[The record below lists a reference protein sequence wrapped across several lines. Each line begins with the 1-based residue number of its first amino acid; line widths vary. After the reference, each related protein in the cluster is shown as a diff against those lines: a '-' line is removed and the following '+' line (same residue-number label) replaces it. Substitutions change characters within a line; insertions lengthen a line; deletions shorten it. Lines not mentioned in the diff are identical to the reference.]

1 LLFEAKSV
9 PALQEAVRLC
19 FSDGMLKSLRG
30 DSAVLVNSA
39 PIPFRVVRRKTVEE
53 QLYLMRLE
61 AWMREH
67 WVTLPIVL
75 TLASVVLFV
84 GLRVVL
90 GNYRRAQNT
99 PGSVRS
105 ET

>member
-1 LLFEAKSV
+1 
-9 PALQEAVRLC
+9 
-19 FSDGMLKSLRG
+19 
-30 DSAVLVNSA
+30 
-39 PIPFRVVRRKTVEE
+39 IPFTVVRKETIEE
-53 QLYLMRLE
+53 QLYLTRLE

-67 WVTLPIVL
+67 WVVLPIVL

-90 GNYRRAQNT
+90 GNYGRAQNT
-99 PGSVRS
+99 RGSVRS